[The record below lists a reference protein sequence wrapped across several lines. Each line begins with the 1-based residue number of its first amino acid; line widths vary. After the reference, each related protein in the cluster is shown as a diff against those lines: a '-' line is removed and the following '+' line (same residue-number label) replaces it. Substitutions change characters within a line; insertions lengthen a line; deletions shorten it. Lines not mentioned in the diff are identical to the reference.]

1 MRLPAAIG
9 SLFYVW
15 YRSGSLAGGDPRAAN
30 IVYDPSE
37 RYVELRRVA
46 YDVRK
51 AQARILKAGLPD
63 LLAERLDT
71 GN

>member
-9 SLFYVW
+9 SLLLCQAPVGQP
-15 YRSGSLAGGDPRAAN
+15 RGGGPRAAYV
-30 IVYDPSE
+30 VYDPGE
-37 RYVELRRVA
+37 RYVEFRRVA

-51 AQARILKAGLPD
+51 AQAKILKAGLPD

>member
-1 MRLPAAIG
+1 MCGTVGQPRN
-9 SLFYVW
+9 
-15 YRSGSLAGGDPRAAN
+15 GDPRAAYV
-30 IVYDPSE
+30 VYDPGE
-37 RYVELRRVA
+37 RYIEFRRVA

-51 AQARILKAGLPD
+51 GQAKILKAGLPD